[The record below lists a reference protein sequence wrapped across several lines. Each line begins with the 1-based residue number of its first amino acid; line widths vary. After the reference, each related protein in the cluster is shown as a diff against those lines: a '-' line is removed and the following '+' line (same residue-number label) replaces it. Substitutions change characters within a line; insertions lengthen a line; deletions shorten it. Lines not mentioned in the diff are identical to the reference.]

1 MPRETYCET
10 LPRSPVGE
18 RISRRAGIAPCA
30 ARYLPFRL
38 RGGGRQL
45 RAGTRTGYTAIN
57 TQSTI
62 SAFNTL
68 YHSRS
73 HNKSVPAARTA
84 VSPCRCVSRTDLSCA
99 RPRGVA
105 NERAAVRRRRCQ
117 ITSPPSQPAARWPS
131 PWRWQAFLRGRV
143 SRVLAARRWRAQ
155 RRGRRSRRRRSGCS

>member
-45 RAGTRTGYTAIN
+45 EHAQGIHGHKHPKYHL
-57 TQSTI
+57 